1 MTVKEQLR
9 SRIESMSEELASE
22 LLKIAD
28 QRTQPSAD
36 HIPIDDEA
44 ETPEERAAVAE
55 AKAEIAGGARLI
67 PLEEI
72 EREQQ
77 SA

>member
-1 MTVKEQLR
+1 MTIKEQLR
-9 SRIESMSEELASE
+9 ARIESMSDELASE

-28 QRTQPSAD
+28 QRTQLSLD

-44 ETPEERAAVAE
+44 ETDEEREAVAE
-55 AKAEIAGGARLI
+55 AKAEIAAGARLI